1 MNEDERVWK
10 PETTELLV
18 GIISEAVKPKV
29 PFMFRGLVKP
39 AVNIAVKTL
48 NSKASKFVPDKID
61 NLINDAIV
69 AGVAGDWDLA
79 SANIGAAA
87 DELVDIPT
95 MPDEYEKQLFV
106 SITAAIIQS
115 IKYWIEKKK
124 A

>member
-1 MNEDERVWK
+1 MDDNRVWK
-10 PETTELLV
+10 KETTELLV
-18 GIISEAVKPKV
+18 EIISEAVKPKV
-29 PFMFRGLVKP
+29 PVLFRGLVKP

-48 NSKASKFVPDKID
+48 NSKASKFVPDIID

-69 AGVAGDWDLA
+69 AGVDGDWDEA
-79 SANIGAAA
+79 SVNIGAAA
-87 DELVDIPT
+87 DVLIDVPT
-95 MPDEYEKQLFV
+95 LPDEYEKQLFV